1 MGVGQGG
8 LYSKSQRLLPIQL
21 LITNQR
27 RKSMSALKNDLATV
41 TKTLKQLSR
50 KTEQLAK
57 KVDRL
62 EKAKATKKPK
72 AKKAAK
78 AKAKRRVVAKR
89 RTVARK
95 KAPKKRASKKRVA
108 AKRPAAKRAAKK
120 SASEVL
126 LDLMSKGRGTK
137 GVATALLQK
146 KTGFNNQ
153 KIRDNIYKL
162 TKRGKI
168 RRVGRG
174 VYTVT

>member
-1 MGVGQGG
+1 
-8 LYSKSQRLLPIQL
+8 
-21 LITNQR
+21 
-27 RKSMSALKNDLATV
+27 MSALKNDLATV

-50 KTEQLAK
+50 KTEQLSK
-57 KVDRL
+57 KVDKI
-62 EKAKATKKPK
+62 EKAKAVRKPK

-78 AKAKRRVVAKR
+78 AKAKRRVVARRKVAKR
-89 RTVARK
+89 KAVAKK
-95 KAPKKRASKKRVA
+95 KAPKKRAAKKRVT
-108 AKRPAAKRAAKK
+108 AKRPAAKRTAKQ

-126 LDLMSKGRGTK
+126 LDLMRKGGGKK

-168 RRVGRG
+168 KRVGRG
-174 VYTVT
+174 VYAVK